1 MDNCYATLRYH
12 LDLKQLEYFQ
22 HVAELGSFTR
32 AATYLSIVQP
42 ALSRQVRALETE
54 LGQSLFDRNG
64 RGVILTE
71 AGKRLLEHAR
81 GILTQVERAR
91 QDLEEHRSADAGH
104 LVVGLPPSLGRSIT
118 VPLVAEFRARLPK
131 ATVATVEGLSTYILE
146 WLAVGRVDCGI
157 LYNAT
162 PSPQLDLVPLCEE
175 PLYLMSARNAGP
187 TSARANGLARRP
199 TPVRL
204 ADVADLPLIIPSRPH
219 AMRMAV
225 EHALAAVGCKI
236 RVALEIESISAII
249 ELVGQGY
256 GHAVLPMAAV
266 HSSTWSESLVAR
278 PVVSPKLSS
287 SLWIATA
294 AQRPRSAILRKAV
307 QLIGDVVRRE
317 VGENSIRRKQVN
329 A

>member
-1 MDNCYATLRYH
+1 M
-12 LDLKQLEYFQ
+12 DLKQLEYFQ

-32 AATYLSIVQP
+32 AAAYLSVVQP

-54 LGQSLFDRNG
+54 LGQNLFDRNG

-91 QDLEEHRSADAGH
+91 QDLADHRAADAGH
-104 LVVGLPPSLGRSIT
+104 LIIGLPPSLGRSIT

-157 LYNAT
+157 LYNAA
-162 PSPQLDLVPLCEE
+162 PSPALDLIPLCDE
-175 PLYLMSARNAGP
+175 PLFLMSARGAELMSARGAELM
-187 TSARANGLARRP
+187 SARANGVARKAAS
-199 TPVRL
+199 VQL
-204 ADVADLPLIIPSRPH
+204 ADIANYPLIIPSRPH
-219 AMRMAV
+219 TMRMAV
-225 EHALAAVGCKI
+225 EHALASVGCKI
-236 RVALEIESISAII
+236 QVALEIESISAII

-256 GHAVLPMAAV
+256 GHAVLPMTAV

-278 PVVSPKLSS
+278 AVTNPKLSS

-294 AQRPRSAILRKAV
+294 SQRPRGAILRKAV

-317 VGENSIRRKQVN
+317 VGDNPIRRLKVKT

>member
-1 MDNCYATLRYH
+1 VDLR
-12 LDLKQLEYFQ
+12 QLEYFR

-32 AATYLSIVQP
+32 AATYLSVVQP
-42 ALSRQVRALETE
+42 ALSRQIRALETE
-54 LGQSLFDRNG
+54 LGQNLFDRNG

-104 LVVGLPPSLGRSIT
+104 LIIGLPPSLGRSIT
-118 VPLVAEFRARLPK
+118 VPLVAEFRARFPK

-175 PLYLMSARNAGP
+175 PLYLMSARP
-187 TSARANGLARRP
+187 TGVARKA
-199 TPVRL
+199 TPVQL
-204 ADVADLPLIIPSRPH
+204 ADIASFPLIIPSRPH

-225 EHALAAVGCKI
+225 EHALASVGRKI
-236 RVALEIESISAII
+236 QVALEIESISAII

-256 GHAVLPMAAV
+256 GHAVLPMTAV

-278 PVVSPKLSS
+278 PVANPKLSS

-294 AQRPRSAILRKAV
+294 SQRPRSSILRKAV

-317 VGENSIRRKQVN
+317 VGESSIKRLKVKT

>member
-1 MDNCYATLRYH
+1 M
-12 LDLKQLEYFQ
+12 DLKQLEYFQ

-32 AATYLSIVQP
+32 AATYLSVVQP
-42 ALSRQVRALETE
+42 ALSRQIRALETE
-54 LGQSLFDRNG
+54 VGQNLFERNG

-81 GILTQVERAR
+81 GILTQVDRAR
-91 QDLEEHRSADAGH
+91 QDLADHRAADAGH
-104 LVVGLPPSLGRSIT
+104 LVIGLPPSLGRSIT
-118 VPLVAEFRARLPK
+118 VPLVAAFRARFPK
-131 ATVATVEGLSTYILE
+131 ASIATVEGLSTYILE

-157 LYNAT
+157 LYNAA
-162 PSPQLDLVPLCEE
+162 PAPQLDLVPLCEE
-175 PLYLMSARNAGP
+175 PLYLMSARGAG
-187 TSARANGLARRP
+187 SARANGAARRTTAVP
-199 TPVRL
+199 L
-204 ADVADLPLIIPSRPH
+204 AELAQFPLIIPSRPH

-225 EHALAAVGCKI
+225 EHALASVGRKI
-236 RVALEIESISAII
+236 QVALEIESISAII

-256 GHAVLPMAAV
+256 GHAVLPMTAV

-278 PVVSPKLSS
+278 PVANPRLSS

-294 AQRPRSAILRKAV
+294 SQRPRPAILRKAV

-317 VGENSIRRKQVN
+317 VGEPNKPKVRT

>member
-1 MDNCYATLRYH
+1 V
-12 LDLKQLEYFQ
+12 DLKQLEYFQ

-32 AATYLSIVQP
+32 AATYLSVVQP
-42 ALSRQVRALETE
+42 ALSRQIRTLETE
-54 LGQSLFDRNG
+54 LGQNLFDRNG

-91 QDLEEHRSADAGH
+91 QDLEDHRSADAGH
-104 LVVGLPPSLGRSIT
+104 LIIGLPPSLGRSIT
-118 VPLVAEFRARLPK
+118 VPLVAEFRARFPK

-157 LYNAT
+157 LYNAA
-162 PSPQLDLVPLCEE
+162 PSPQLDLIPLCEE
-175 PLYLMSARNAGP
+175 PLYLMSARNAGV
-187 TSARANGLARRP
+187 ARKA
-199 TPVRL
+199 TPVQL
-204 ADVADLPLIIPSRPH
+204 ADIASFPLIIPSRPH
-219 AMRMAV
+219 SMRMAV
-225 EHALAAVGCKI
+225 EHALASVGCKI
-236 RVALEIESISAII
+236 QVALEIESISAII

-256 GHAVLPMAAV
+256 GHAVLPMTAV

-278 PVVSPKLSS
+278 PVANPKLSS

-294 AQRPRSAILRKAV
+294 SQRPRSAILRKAV

-317 VGENSIRRKQVN
+317 VGESSIKRLKVKT

>member
-1 MDNCYATLRYH
+1 MDLR
-12 LDLKQLEYFQ
+12 QLEYFQ

-32 AATYLSIVQP
+32 AAAYLSVVQP
-42 ALSRQVRALETE
+42 ALSRQIRALETE
-54 LGQSLFDRNG
+54 LGQNLFDRNG
-64 RGVILTE
+64 RGVVLTE

-91 QDLEEHRSADAGH
+91 QELEDHRAADAGH
-104 LVVGLPPSLGRSIT
+104 LVIGLPPSLGRSIT

-157 LYNAT
+157 LYNAA
-162 PSPQLDLVPLCEE
+162 PSPQLDLIPLCEE
-175 PLYLMSARNAGP
+175 PLYLMSARGAGA
-187 TSARANGLARRP
+187 ARKV
-199 TPVRL
+199 TPVQL
-204 ADVADLPLIIPSRPH
+204 ADLADYPLIIPSRPH
-219 AMRMAV
+219 SMRMAV
-225 EHALAAVGCKI
+225 EHALASVGCKI
-236 RVALEIESISAII
+236 QVALEIESISAII

-256 GHAVLPMAAV
+256 GHAVLPMTAV
-266 HSSTWSESLVAR
+266 HSSTWSQSLVAR
-278 PVVSPKLSS
+278 PVVNPKLSS

-307 QLIGDVVRRE
+307 QLIGDVIRRE
-317 VGENSIRRKQVN
+317 AGDNPLRQPKVKT

>member
-1 MDNCYATLRYH
+1 M
-12 LDLKQLEYFQ
+12 DLKQLEYFQ

-32 AATYLSIVQP
+32 AATYLSVVQP

-54 LGQSLFDRNG
+54 LGQNLFDRNG

-91 QDLEEHRSADAGH
+91 QDLEDHRAADAGH
-104 LVVGLPPSLGRSIT
+104 LIIGLPPSLGRSIT
-118 VPLVAEFRARLPK
+118 VPLVAEFRARFPK

-157 LYNAT
+157 LYNAA
-162 PSPQLDLVPLCEE
+162 PSPQLDLIPLCEE
-175 PLYLMSARNAGP
+175 PLYLMSARSSG
-187 TSARANGLARRP
+187 SARKA
-199 TPVRL
+199 TPVAL
-204 ADVADLPLIIPSRPH
+204 ADIANFPLIIPSRPH
-219 AMRMAV
+219 TMRMAV
-225 EHALAAVGCKI
+225 EHALASVGCKI
-236 RVALEIESISAII
+236 QVALEIESISAII

-256 GHAVLPMAAV
+256 GHAVLPMTAV

-278 PVVSPKLSS
+278 PVANPKLSS

-294 AQRPRSAILRKAV
+294 SQRPGAAILRKAV
-307 QLIGDVVRRE
+307 QLIGEVVRRE
-317 VGENSIRRKQVN
+317 VGERRINLKVKT

>member
-1 MDNCYATLRYH
+1 M
-12 LDLKQLEYFQ
+12 DLKQLEYFQ

-32 AATYLSIVQP
+32 AATYLSVVQP

-54 LGQSLFDRNG
+54 LGQNLFDRNG

-104 LVVGLPPSLGRSIT
+104 LIIGLPPSLGRSIT
-118 VPLVAEFRARLPK
+118 VPLVAEFRARFPK

-157 LYNAT
+157 LYNAA
-162 PSPQLDLVPLCEE
+162 PSPQLDLMPLCDE
-175 PLYLMSARNAGP
+175 PLYLMSARTNGV
-187 TSARANGLARRP
+187 ARKA
-199 TPVRL
+199 TPVQL
-204 ADVADLPLIIPSRPH
+204 ADIANFPLIIPSRPH
-219 AMRMAV
+219 TMRMAV
-225 EHALAAVGCKI
+225 EHALASVGCKI
-236 RVALEIESISAII
+236 QVALEIESISAII

-256 GHAVLPMAAV
+256 GHAVLPMTAM
-266 HSSTWSESLVAR
+266 HSSTWSDSLVAR
-278 PVVSPKLSS
+278 PVVNPKLSS

-294 AQRPRSAILRKAV
+294 SQRPRSSILRKAV
-307 QLIGDVVRRE
+307 QVIGDVVRRE
-317 VGENSIRRKQVN
+317 VGEPHKLKVKT

>member
-1 MDNCYATLRYH
+1 V
-12 LDLKQLEYFQ
+12 DLKQLEYFQ

-32 AATYLSIVQP
+32 AATYLSVVQP
-42 ALSRQVRALETE
+42 ALSRQIRALETE

-91 QDLEEHRSADAGH
+91 QELEEHRSADAGH

-118 VPLVAEFRARLPK
+118 VPLVAEFRVRLPK
-131 ATVATVEGLSTYILE
+131 ATIATVEGLSTYILE

-157 LYNAT
+157 LYNAA
-162 PSPQLDLVPLCEE
+162 PSPQLDLVPLCDE
-175 PLYLMSARNAGP
+175 PLYLMSPRTNGGARKATP
-187 TSARANGLARRP
+187 AQLAEIANYA
-199 TPVRL
+199 
-204 ADVADLPLIIPSRPH
+204 LIIPSRPH
-219 AMRMAV
+219 TIRMAV
-225 EHALAAVGCKI
+225 EHALASVGCKI

-256 GHAVLPMAAV
+256 GHAVLPMTAV
-266 HSSTWSESLVAR
+266 HSSTWSESLIAR
-278 PVVSPKLSS
+278 PVVKPRLSS
-287 SLWIATA
+287 SLWMATA
-294 AQRPRSAILRKAV
+294 AQRPGSAILRKAV

-317 VGENSIRRKQVN
+317 VGEGSIRRKQVN

>member
-1 MDNCYATLRYH
+1 

-32 AATYLSIVQP
+32 AATYLSVVQP
-42 ALSRQVRALETE
+42 ALSRQIRALETE
-54 LGQSLFDRNG
+54 LGQNLFDRNG
-64 RGVILTE
+64 RGVVLTE

-131 ATVATVEGLSTYILE
+131 ATIATVEGLSTYILE

-157 LYNAT
+157 LYNAA
-162 PSPQLDLVPLCEE
+162 PAPQLDLVPLCDE
-175 PLYLMSARNAGP
+175 PLYLMSARSAELM
-187 TSARANGLARRP
+187 SARANGGARRP
-199 TPVRL
+199 APVQL
-204 ADVADLPLIIPSRPH
+204 ADVANYALIIPSRPH
-219 AMRMAV
+219 TMRMAV
-225 EHALAAVGCKI
+225 EHALASVGCKI

-256 GHAVLPMAAV
+256 GHAVLPMTAV

-278 PVVSPKLSS
+278 PVANPKLSS

-317 VGENSIRRKQVN
+317 VGENFIRRKQVN

>member
-1 MDNCYATLRYH
+1 

-32 AATYLSIVQP
+32 AATYLSVVQP

-54 LGQSLFDRNG
+54 LGQNLFDRNG
-64 RGVILTE
+64 RGVVLTE

-91 QDLEEHRSADAGH
+91 QDLEDHRAADAGH
-104 LVVGLPPSLGRSIT
+104 LIIGLPPSLGRSIT
-118 VPLVAEFRARLPK
+118 VPLVAEFRARFPK

-157 LYNAT
+157 LYNAA
-162 PSPQLDLVPLCEE
+162 PSPQLDLIPLCEE
-175 PLYLMSARNAGP
+175 PLYLMSARGSG
-187 TSARANGLARRP
+187 SARKAA
-199 TPVRL
+199 PVAL
-204 ADVADLPLIIPSRPH
+204 ADIANFPLIIPSRPH
-219 AMRMAV
+219 MMRMAV
-225 EHALAAVGCKI
+225 EHALASVGCKI
-236 RVALEIESISAII
+236 QVALEIESISAII

-256 GHAVLPMAAV
+256 GHAVLPMTAV

-278 PVVSPKLSS
+278 PVANPKLSS

-294 AQRPRSAILRKAV
+294 SQRPRVAILRKAV
-307 QLIGDVVRRE
+307 QLIAEVVRRE
-317 VGENSIRRKQVN
+317 VGENSIKRLKVKT

>member
-1 MDNCYATLRYH
+1 M
-12 LDLKQLEYFQ
+12 DLKQLEYFQ

-32 AATYLSIVQP
+32 ASTFLSVVQP

-54 LGQSLFDRNG
+54 LGQNLFDRNG

-81 GILTQVERAR
+81 GILTQVARAR
-91 QDLEEHRSADAGH
+91 QDLEDHRSADAGH
-104 LVVGLPPSLGRSIT
+104 LIIGLPPSLGRSVT
-118 VPLVAEFRARLPK
+118 VPLVAEFRARFPK

-157 LYNAT
+157 LYNAA
-162 PSPQLDLVPLCEE
+162 PAPQLDLVPLCEE
-175 PLYLMSARNAGP
+175 PLYLMSARNN
-187 TSARANGLARRP
+187 ARKV
-199 TPVRL
+199 TPVAL
-204 ADVADLPLIIPSRPH
+204 ADLADYPLIIPSRPH
-219 AMRMAV
+219 TMRMAV
-225 EHALAAVGCKI
+225 EHALASVGCKI
-236 RVALEIESISAII
+236 QVALEIESISAII

-256 GHAVLPMAAV
+256 GHAVLPMTAV
-266 HSSTWSESLVAR
+266 HSSTWSAELVAR
-278 PVVSPKLSS
+278 PVANPNLSS

-294 AQRPRSAILRKAV
+294 TQRPRSAILRKAV

-317 VGENSIRRKQVN
+317 VGESSIKRLKVKT

>member
-1 MDNCYATLRYH
+1 

-32 AATYLSIVQP
+32 AATYLSVAQP

-54 LGQSLFDRNG
+54 LGQNLFDRNG

-81 GILTQVERAR
+81 GIRTQVERAR
-91 QDLEEHRSADAGH
+91 QDLEEHRAADAGH
-104 LVVGLPPSLGRSIT
+104 LIIGLPPSLGRSIT
-118 VPLVAEFRARLPK
+118 VPLVAEFRARFPK

-157 LYNAT
+157 LYNAA
-162 PSPQLDLVPLCEE
+162 PSPQLDLIPLCEE
-175 PLYLMSARNAGP
+175 PLYLMSARGKGSTRKA
-187 TSARANGLARRP
+187 
-199 TPVRL
+199 TPVAL
-204 ADVADLPLIIPSRPH
+204 AEIANYPLIIPSRPH
-219 AMRMAV
+219 NMRMAV
-225 EHALAAVGCKI
+225 EHALASVGCKI
-236 RVALEIESISAII
+236 QVALEIESISAII

-256 GHAVLPMAAV
+256 GHAVLPMTAV
-266 HSSTWSESLVAR
+266 HSSTWSEVLVAR
-278 PVVSPKLSS
+278 PVANPKLSS

-294 AQRPRSAILRKAV
+294 SQRPRAAILRKAV
-307 QLIGDVVRRE
+307 QLIAEVVRRE
-317 VGENSIRRKQVN
+317 VGENSIKRLKVKT

>member
-1 MDNCYATLRYH
+1 MPFRDTC

-32 AATYLSIVQP
+32 AATYLSVVQP
-42 ALSRQVRALETE
+42 ALSRQIRALETE
-54 LGQSLFDRNG
+54 FGQSLFDRNG
-64 RGVILTE
+64 RGVSLTE

-91 QDLEEHRSADAGH
+91 QDLEDHRSADAGH

-131 ATVATVEGLSTYILE
+131 ATVATVEGLSTYIVE

-157 LYNAT
+157 LYNAA
-162 PSPQLDLVPLCEE
+162 PSPQLDLVPLCDES
-175 PLYLMSARNAGP
+175 LFLM
-187 TSARANGLARRP
+187 SARANGIARKP
-199 TPVRL
+199 TPVQL
-204 ADVADLPLIIPSRPH
+204 ADLASYPLIIPSRPH
-219 AMRMAV
+219 TMRMAV
-225 EHALAAVGCKI
+225 EHALASVGRKI
-236 RVALEIESISAII
+236 QVALEIESISAII

-256 GHAVLPMAAV
+256 GHAVLPMTAV
-266 HSSTWSESLVAR
+266 YSSTWSDALVAR
-278 PVVSPKLSS
+278 PVVNPKLSS
-287 SLWIATA
+287 SLWMATA
-294 AQRPRSAILRKAV
+294 SQRPRSAVLRKAV

-317 VGENSIRRKQVN
+317 VGERHKLKVKT

>member
-1 MDNCYATLRYH
+1 

-32 AATYLSIVQP
+32 AATYLSVVQP

-54 LGQSLFDRNG
+54 LGQNLFDRNG

-104 LVVGLPPSLGRSIT
+104 LIIGLPPSLGRSIT
-118 VPLVAEFRARLPK
+118 VPLVAEFRARFPK

-157 LYNAT
+157 LYNAA
-162 PSPQLDLVPLCEE
+162 PSPQLDLMPLCEE
-175 PLYLMSARNAGP
+175 PLYLMSARTNGAARKP
-187 TSARANGLARRP
+187 TSVQL
-199 TPVRL
+199 T
-204 ADVADLPLIIPSRPH
+204 DVANFPLIIPSRPH
-219 AMRMAV
+219 TMRMAV
-225 EHALAAVGCKI
+225 EHALASVGCKI
-236 RVALEIESISAII
+236 QVALEIESISAII

-256 GHAVLPMAAV
+256 GHAVLPMTAV
-266 HSSTWSESLVAR
+266 HSSTWSDALVAR
-278 PVVSPKLSS
+278 PVTNPKLAT

-294 AQRPRSAILRKAV
+294 SQRPRAAILRKAV

-317 VGENSIRRKQVN
+317 VGENSIKRLKVKT

>member
-1 MDNCYATLRYH
+1 M
-12 LDLKQLEYFQ
+12 DLKQLQYFQ
-22 HVAELGSFTR
+22 HVAEFGSFTR
-32 AATYLSIVQP
+32 AAAYLSVVQP
-42 ALSRQVRALETE
+42 ALSRQVRMLETE
-54 LGQSLFDRNG
+54 FGQNLFERNG

-91 QDLEEHRSADAGH
+91 QELEEHRAADAGH
-104 LVVGLPPSLGRSIT
+104 IVIGLPPSLGRSIT

-157 LYNAT
+157 LYNAS
-162 PSPQLDLVPLCEE
+162 PSPQLELMPLCDE
-175 PLYLMSARNAGP
+175 PLFLMSARDKNATRKP
-187 TSARANGLARRP
+187 ASVA
-199 TPVRL
+199 L
-204 ADVADLPLIIPSRPH
+204 ADLASFPLIIPSRPH
-219 AMRMAV
+219 TMRMAV
-225 EHALAAVGCKI
+225 EHALASVGRKI
-236 RVALEIESISAII
+236 QVALEIESISAII

-256 GHAVLPMAAV
+256 GHAVLPMTAV

-278 PVVSPKLSS
+278 QVANPALSS

-307 QLIGDVVRRE
+307 QLVGDVVRRE
-317 VGENSIRRKQVN
+317 VGDESSRRPKVKT

>member
-1 MDNCYATLRYH
+1 MDLR
-12 LDLKQLEYFQ
+12 QLEYFQ

-32 AATYLSIVQP
+32 AAAYLSVVQP

-54 LGQSLFDRNG
+54 LGQNLFDRNG

-91 QDLEEHRSADAGH
+91 QDLAEHRSPDAGH
-104 LVVGLPPSLGRSIT
+104 LIIGLPPSLGRSIT

-157 LYNAT
+157 LYNAA
-162 PSPQLDLVPLCEE
+162 PSPQLDLIPLCEE
-175 PLYLMSARNAGP
+175 PLYLMSP
-187 TSARANGLARRP
+187 RANGIARKA
-199 TPVRL
+199 TAVQL
-204 ADVADLPLIIPSRPH
+204 ADVAKYPLIIPSRPH
-219 AMRMAV
+219 TMRMAV

-236 RVALEIESISAII
+236 QVALEIESISAII

-256 GHAVLPMAAV
+256 GHAVLPMTAV

-278 PVVSPKLSS
+278 PVANPRLSS

-294 AQRPRSAILRKAV
+294 SQRPRAAILRKAV

-317 VGENSIRRKQVN
+317 IGENSSKRPKVKT

>member
-1 MDNCYATLRYH
+1 

-32 AATYLSIVQP
+32 AATYLSVVQP

-54 LGQSLFDRNG
+54 LGQNLFDRNG

-91 QDLEEHRSADAGH
+91 QDLEEHRAADAGH
-104 LVVGLPPSLGRSIT
+104 LVIGLPPSLGRSIT
-118 VPLVAEFRARLPK
+118 VPLVAEFRARFPK
-131 ATVATVEGLSTYILE
+131 ATVATVEGLSNYILE
-146 WLAVGRVDCGI
+146 WLTVGRVDCGI
-157 LYNAT
+157 LYNAA
-162 PSPQLDLVPLCEE
+162 PSPQLDLIPLCEE
-175 PLYLMSARNAGP
+175 PLYLMSARG
-187 TSARANGLARRP
+187 TSATRKAM
-199 TPVRL
+199 PVAL
-204 ADVADLPLIIPSRPH
+204 ADLANFPLIIPSRPH
-219 AMRMAV
+219 TMRMAV
-225 EHALAAVGCKI
+225 EHALASVGCKI
-236 RVALEIESISAII
+236 QVALEIESISAII

-256 GHAVLPMAAV
+256 GHAVLPMTAV

-278 PVVSPKLSS
+278 PVANPKLST

-294 AQRPRSAILRKAV
+294 SQRPRSSILRKAV
-307 QLIGDVVRRE
+307 QLISDVVRRE
-317 VGENSIRRKQVN
+317 VGEPDKLKVKT

>member
-1 MDNCYATLRYH
+1 MPFRDTH

-32 AATYLSIVQP
+32 AATYLSVVQP

-54 LGQSLFDRNG
+54 LGQNLFDRNG

-81 GILTQVERAR
+81 GILTQVARAK
-91 QDLEEHRSADAGH
+91 QDLEEHRAADAGH
-104 LVVGLPPSLGRSIT
+104 LIIGLPPSLGRSIT
-118 VPLVAEFRARLPK
+118 VPLVAEFRARFPK

-157 LYNAT
+157 LYNAA
-162 PSPQLDLVPLCEE
+162 PSPQLDLIPLCEE
-175 PLYLMSARNAGP
+175 PLYLMSARAHGV
-187 TSARANGLARRP
+187 ARKA
-199 TPVRL
+199 TPVQL
-204 ADVADLPLIIPSRPH
+204 ADIANFPLIIPSRPH

-225 EHALAAVGCKI
+225 EHALASVGCKI
-236 RVALEIESISAII
+236 QVALEIESISAII

-256 GHAVLPMAAV
+256 GHAVLPMTAV

-278 PVVSPKLSS
+278 PVANPKLSS

-294 AQRPRSAILRKAV
+294 SQRPRSAILRKAV

-317 VGENSIRRKQVN
+317 VGENSIRRLKVRT

>member
-1 MDNCYATLRYH
+1 

-32 AATYLSIVQP
+32 AATYLSVVQP

-54 LGQSLFDRNG
+54 LGQNLFDRNG

-91 QDLEEHRSADAGH
+91 QDLEDHRAADAGH
-104 LVVGLPPSLGRSIT
+104 LIIGLPPSLGRSIT
-118 VPLVAEFRARLPK
+118 VPLVAEFRAKFPK

-157 LYNAT
+157 LYNAA
-162 PSPQLDLVPLCEE
+162 PSPQLDLIPLCEE
-175 PLYLMSARNAGP
+175 PLYLMSARGNG
-187 TSARANGLARRP
+187 SARKA
-199 TPVRL
+199 TPVAL
-204 ADVADLPLIIPSRPH
+204 ADIANFPLIIPSRPH
-219 AMRMAV
+219 TMRMAV
-225 EHALAAVGCKI
+225 EHALASVGCKI
-236 RVALEIESISAII
+236 QVALEIESISAII

-256 GHAVLPMAAV
+256 GHAVLPMTAV

-278 PVVSPKLSS
+278 PVANPKLSS

-294 AQRPRSAILRKAV
+294 SQRPRAAILRKAV

-317 VGENSIRRKQVN
+317 VGERRINLKVKT

>member
-1 MDNCYATLRYH
+1 V
-12 LDLKQLEYFQ
+12 DLKQLEYFQ

-32 AATYLSIVQP
+32 AAAYLSVVQP

-54 LGQSLFDRNG
+54 LGQNLFDRNG

-91 QDLEEHRSADAGH
+91 QDLEDHRSADAGH
-104 LVVGLPPSLGRSIT
+104 LIIGLPPSLGRSIT

-157 LYNAT
+157 LYNAA

-175 PLYLMSARNAGP
+175 PLYLMSAR
-187 TSARANGLARRP
+187 ANGAARRT
-199 TPVRL
+199 TPVPL
-204 ADVADLPLIIPSRPH
+204 ADIAGFPLIIPSRPH
-219 AMRMAV
+219 TMRMAV
-225 EHALAAVGCKI
+225 EHALAAAGGKI
-236 RVALEIESISAII
+236 QVALEIESIAAII
-249 ELVGQGY
+249 ELVAQGY
-256 GHAVLPMAAV
+256 GHAVLPMTAV

-278 PVVSPKLSS
+278 PVVNPRLST

-294 AQRPRSAILRKAV
+294 AQRPRGGILRKALP
-307 QLIGDVVRRE
+307 LIGDVVRRE
-317 VGENSIRRKQVN
+317 VGERHINPKVKT

>member
-1 MDNCYATLRYH
+1 M
-12 LDLKQLEYFQ
+12 DLKQLEYFQ

-32 AATYLSIVQP
+32 AATYLSVVQP

-54 LGQSLFDRNG
+54 LGQNLFDRNG

-91 QDLEEHRSADAGH
+91 QDLEEHRAADAGH
-104 LVVGLPPSLGRSIT
+104 LILGLPPSLGRSIT
-118 VPLVAEFRARLPK
+118 VPLVAEFRTRFPK
-131 ATVATVEGLSTYILE
+131 ATVSTVEGLSHYILE

-157 LYNAT
+157 LYNAA

-175 PLYLMSARNAGP
+175 PLYLMSARN
-187 TSARANGLARRP
+187 SAARKP
-199 TPVRL
+199 TPIAL
-204 ADVADLPLIIPSRPH
+204 ADLANFPLVIPSRPH
-219 AMRMAV
+219 TMRMAV
-225 EHALAAVGCKI
+225 EHALASVGCKI
-236 RVALEIESISAII
+236 QVALEIESISAII

-256 GHAVLPMAAV
+256 GHAVLPMTAM

-278 PVVSPKLSS
+278 PVANPKLST

-294 AQRPRSAILRKAV
+294 SQRPRSAILRKAV

-317 VGENSIRRKQVN
+317 VGEPKKLKVKT

>member
-1 MDNCYATLRYH
+1 VDLR
-12 LDLKQLEYFQ
+12 QLEYFQ

-32 AATYLSIVQP
+32 AATYLSVVQP
-42 ALSRQVRALETE
+42 ALSRQVRALEIE
-54 LGQSLFDRNG
+54 LGQNLFDRNG

-81 GILTQVERAR
+81 GILTQVERAK
-91 QDLEEHRSADAGH
+91 QDLAEHRSADAGH
-104 LVVGLPPSLGRSIT
+104 LVIGLPPSLGRSIT
-118 VPLVAEFRARLPK
+118 VPLVAEFRARFPK

-157 LYNAT
+157 LYNAA
-162 PSPQLDLVPLCEE
+162 PSPQLDLMPLCEE
-175 PLYLMSARNAGP
+175 PLYLMSARATGVARKA
-187 TSARANGLARRP
+187 TS
-199 TPVRL
+199 VQL
-204 ADVADLPLIIPSRPH
+204 ADLAKYALIIPSRPH
-219 AMRMAV
+219 TMRMAV
-225 EHALAAVGCKI
+225 EHALASVGCKI
-236 RVALEIESISAII
+236 QVALEIESISAII

-256 GHAVLPMAAV
+256 GHAVLPMTAV

-278 PVVSPKLSS
+278 PVVNPKLSS

-294 AQRPRSAILRKAV
+294 SQRPRPAILRKAV

-317 VGENSIRRKQVN
+317 VGDNSMKRLKVKT